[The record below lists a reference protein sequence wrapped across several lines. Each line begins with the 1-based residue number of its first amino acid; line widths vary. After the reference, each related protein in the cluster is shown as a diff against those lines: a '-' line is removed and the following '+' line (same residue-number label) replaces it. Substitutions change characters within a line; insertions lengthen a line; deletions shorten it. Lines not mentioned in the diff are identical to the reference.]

1 MNRRMFIGPTAA
13 AVITGLSLFVTQA
26 VLDQASGVDAP
37 IRMAFFPPWWH
48 ALSDIALGMLLVLA
62 LEWTAARSSLPLIGL
77 GILIVPFLPD
87 LPDRWPVL
95 QIFSGPLTPIVWLVI
110 ASIVAWRVWIS
121 RPQALS
127 AVEGPGWG
135 PAWSLPRTAIAIG
148 VTTIIIAGAAAWR
161 LTGTNLFP
169 GGDEP
174 HYLVIA
180 QSLWRDHDL
189 KIENNHARGDYKE
202 YFESNLEPHYQKRGA
217 DGEIYSIHPIGMPV
231 LMAPVYAAG
240 GYRLVVFALILIAAT
255 AAGLAWWWTAKMLD
269 APAAATFAWL
279 SIAGSAPFLFNTF
292 TVYPEIVGAL
302 AVMIAYVA
310 AISGG
315 PAIVIGLACGALP
328 WLSTKYAPMSA
339 ALLLVSLARWKNEPP
354 TQGRSFL
361 RNPKVWIAVS
371 AYCLAIVSWFL
382 FFYWIWGSPLPS
394 APYSSGQTTLSNILV
409 GAPGLLFDQE
419 YGLLAFAPV
428 YVFAAFGLWTMW
440 RSGAEMRRQA
450 IEIAIVFGALLATV
464 GAFDIWWGGN
474 SAPARPIASGL
485 LLLSLPIAAAFAR
498 TSPTSLWRGAQ
509 FALLAVG
516 AGIAVTLAVAQQGS
530 LIDNGRDGS
539 SSLLEYWS
547 PRWPLWNY
555 APSFVRATPPPL
567 NLSARSHLDA
577 LDHFDAAARPIA
589 IVYRSLHVSRA
600 ASPLPLLSLSVKP
613 GQRNDPQ
620 PLRVIHNGR
629 FSLPAGTYS
638 ISVMFGADAP
648 QQTMPLSIQV
658 GRMGPPLVTEQVRP
672 SDKEWHSVLQLPA
685 DAAFVGLRGPVE
697 LERAIDSI
705 TIFPTAIVSAGA
717 RPSIPD
723 VLATAQYG
731 AARVM
736 FHNVELA
743 PEPGGFWTIGKR
755 DGRITIAVA
764 RGKPMPHLRVHGGP
778 APNRATFSSGRWSQ
792 RLEMAPGQ
800 AYDVALPADDDG
812 ISTITISTESG
823 FTPSQVDPASKDNRF
838 LGIWIEVVANN

>member
-1 MNRRMFIGPTAA
+1 MFIGPSAA

-37 IRMAFFPPWWH
+37 IRLAFLPPWRH
-48 ALSDIALGMLLVLA
+48 LLLDLALGLVLVVV
-62 LEWTAARSSLPLIGL
+62 LEGTARRSSRPLIGL
-77 GILIVPFLPD
+77 AILLIPFLPD
-87 LPDRWPVL
+87 LPDRWPAL
-95 QIFSGPLTPIVWLVI
+95 QIFSGPLTPIVWLVV
-110 ASIVAWRVWIS
+110 ASLVAWLVWTS
-121 RPQALS
+121 RQNALS
-127 AVEGPGWG
+127 EVEGPAWG
-135 PAWSLPRTAIAIG
+135 PAWPLPRAAIAIG
-148 VTTIIIAGAAAWR
+148 MATIVIAGAAAWR
-161 LTGTNLFP
+161 LTGTNVFP

-255 AAGLAWWWTAKMLD
+255 AAGLAWWWTARMLD
-269 APAAATFAWL
+269 YPAAATFAWL
-279 SIAGSAPFLFNTF
+279 AIAGSAPFLFNTF

-302 AVMIAYVA
+302 AVMIAYVST
-310 AISGG
+310 ISNG
-315 PAIVIGLACGALP
+315 PAIAIGLACGALP

-339 ALLLVSLARWKNEPP
+339 ALLLIAFARGKRSAAIPYVASLA
-354 TQGRSFL
+354 G
-361 RNPKVWIAVS
+361 
-371 AYCLAIVSWFL
+371 WFL
-382 FFYWIWGSPLPS
+382 FFYWIWGSPMPS

-409 GAPGLLFDQE
+409 GAPGLLLDQE

-428 YVFAAFGLWTMW
+428 YIFAAFGLWTMW
-440 RSGAEMRRQA
+440 RSGGEMRRQA
-450 IEIAIVFGALLATV
+450 IEIAIVFAALLATV

-485 LLLSLPIAAAFAR
+485 LLLSLPMAAAYAR
-498 TSPTSLWRGAQ
+498 TSPASLWRGAQ

-516 AGIAVTLAVAQQGS
+516 IGIAVTLAVAEQGG

-539 SSLLEYWS
+539 SALLEYWS

-567 NLSARSHLDA
+567 DLGARSHLDA
-577 LDHFDAAARPIA
+577 LDRFDAAARPVA
-589 IVYRSLHVSRA
+589 IIYRSLHVSRA
-600 ASPLPLLSLSVKP
+600 TNPLPLLSLGVKP
-613 GQRNDPQ
+613 GQRADPQ

-629 FSLPAGTYS
+629 FSLPAGTYYV
-638 ISVMFGADAP
+638 SVVFTSDAP
-648 QQTMPLSIQV
+648 QQAMPLSIQV
-658 GRMGPPLVTEQVRP
+658 GRMGPPLVTELVRP
-672 SDKEWHSVLQLPA
+672 ADKEWHSVLQLPA

-705 TIFPTAIVSAGA
+705 TIIPTAIVSAGA
-717 RPSIPD
+717 RPSIPE
-723 VLATAQYG
+723 VLASAQYG

-736 FHNVELA
+736 FHNVEQV

-755 DGRITIAVA
+755 DGRITIAVP
-764 RGKPMPHLRVHGGP
+764 RGRPMPHLHVHSGS
-778 APNRATFSSGRWSQ
+778 APNRATVSSGSWSQ
-792 RLEMAPGQ
+792 RLEMVPGQ
-800 AYDVALPADDDG
+800 AYDVALPADEDG
-812 ISTITISTESG
+812 LSTIDISTESG

-838 LGIWIEVVANN
+838 LGIWIEVANN